1 MGLHRWLMCFGQ
13 RLRGSRPRR
22 KIGADTLKPRRAL
35 GKTWEQAPT
44 AFEAAQLIKPP
55 ALRGVSNSLVRLNG
69 TPANTQ
75 AWRIEGQDASNWG
88 TPGVPAQSQP
98 SVDAIQEVAIQ
109 TSNFAAEYGQVG
121 GGVFN
126 VTMKSGTNQF
136 HGTAYEYLVN

>member
-55 ALRGVSNSLVRLNG
+55 ALRGASDSPDSRDVRPAIGSSGRRRRAVGLASRRSPSAWSLV
-69 TPANTQ
+69 
-75 AWRIEGQDASNWG
+75 
-88 TPGVPAQSQP
+88 V
-98 SVDAIQEVAIQ
+98 
-109 TSNFAAEYGQVG
+109 
-121 GGVFN
+121 
-126 VTMKSGTNQF
+126 
-136 HGTAYEYLVN
+136 

>member
-55 ALRGVSNSLVRLNG
+55 ALRGVSDCRYNPSENMGYKKEGRDCPRPSLMWLRVRVLE
-69 TPANTQ
+69 TSRQHKIPATV
-75 AWRIEGQDASNWG
+75 RH
-88 TPGVPAQSQP
+88 
-98 SVDAIQEVAIQ
+98 VDAGDGAHRIDAGRQLIP
-109 TSNFAAEYGQVG
+109 VG
-121 GGVFN
+121 V
-126 VTMKSGTNQF
+126 V
-136 HGTAYEYLVN
+136 HA

>member
-55 ALRGVSNSLVRLNG
+55 ALRGVSDFVVSLIDVQSTASSAPCTTKPTKQRLPAV
-69 TPANTQ
+69 TPK
-75 AWRIEGQDASNWG
+75 
-88 TPGVPAQSQP
+88 
-98 SVDAIQEVAIQ
+98 
-109 TSNFAAEYGQVG
+109 QV
-121 GGVFN
+121 
-126 VTMKSGTNQF
+126 SGERS
-136 HGTAYEYLVN
+136 AV

>member
-55 ALRGVSNSLVRLNG
+55 ALRGVSDFAQAKEQAVLLIGREFNAHADEAFNRIRKSISW
-69 TPANTQ
+69 TPVLAC
-75 AWRIEGQDASNWG
+75 A
-88 TPGVPAQSQP
+88 
-98 SVDAIQEVAIQ
+98 
-109 TSNFAAEYGQVG
+109 VG
-121 GGVFN
+121 ATG
-126 VTMKSGTNQF
+126 
-136 HGTAYEYLVN
+136 

>member
-55 ALRGVSNSLVRLNG
+55 ALRGVSDFIIDGIRIDAREAFHDVEGFTLADTFNASGSRARRN
-69 TPANTQ
+69 PAFVVVVGGIDNQ
-75 AWRIEGQDASNWG
+75 RIAF
-88 TPGVPAQSQP
+88 PVPAR
-98 SVDAIQEVAIQ
+98 VA
-109 TSNFAAEYGQVG
+109 VP
-121 GGVFN
+121 
-126 VTMKSGTNQF
+126 
-136 HGTAYEYLVN
+136 

>member
-55 ALRGVSNSLVRLNG
+55 ALRGVSDFQTFPQSALSSFLKPCRAYRKRILWSLLAKSLFRMPRPKGRRPLYLQDTYPRKWLPKPG
-69 TPANTQ
+69 YPSPTP
-75 AWRIEGQDASNWG
+75 S
-88 TPGVPAQSQP
+88 PVPIPRRRKTYSPHDYA
-98 SVDAIQEVAIQ
+98 
-109 TSNFAAEYGQVG
+109 G
-121 GGVFN
+121 
-126 VTMKSGTNQF
+126 
-136 HGTAYEYLVN
+136 